1 MKNLII
7 GLSVVAALLAS
18 CSPATDKKGKENT
31 SSEAKKD
38 LAVPTPKPVK
48 NAPAVLDIPVD
59 FSALVPVDVLNNKS
73 TRVHDKYGIEFSG
86 NCYSCDLASLSVTKK
101 QIRWT
106 NVCDEKDTFE
116 INDFSYSHEGNKT
129 IFQTPERTYI
139 LTQIDK
145 APVYELV
152 IEGKKLE
159 LKNKRISKYFTTK
172 KALPLFTEHDCGDF
186 EG

>member
-1 MKNLII
+1 MMT
-7 GLSVVAALLAS
+7 ALLAS
-18 CSPATDKKGKENT
+18 CSSATDKKVETNT
-31 SSEAKKD
+31 SPEAQKEVVTSKSE
-38 LAVPTPKPVK
+38 PVK
-48 NAPAVLDIPVD
+48 IDPEIVEIPGD
-59 FSALVPVDVLNNKS
+59 FSTLVPIDVLNSKS
-73 TRVHDKYGIEFSG
+73 TNVHDKYGVEFSG
-86 NCYSCDLASLSVTKK
+86 NCYSCDLASLSITKK
-101 QIRWT
+101 QMRWI

-116 INDFSYSHEGNKT
+116 IDDFSYTTEGNKT
-129 IFQTPERTYI
+129 IFKTPERTYI